1 MAATGG
7 SGGLSGAILAALGA
21 ATVAGTITA
30 AIVTAGAQHTLN
42 QQDCASPG
50 DNLASQEVP
59 TSSGGGSEA
68 GGTIDGI
75 PADYME
81 LYSSAASEYG
91 LDGAILAAVG
101 YIETEHGA
109 AMDTS
114 SAGAQGPMQFMPET
128 WASLGYDAN
137 GDGTADVWDPEDAIP
152 SAAKYLR
159 DSGAPEDYHGA
170 LFAYNHSEAYVRDV
184 LATADEY
191 RASMDGAG
199 GGGQIALIGT
209 ALPSAED
216 VVAPARTLAGFAG
229 SAMGNAVGP
238 SLGMRPAYAA
248 EQSWDLVDDNLNLHY
263 EDYSSWG
270 AEVQNAD
277 DVWSA
282 LGTVNVEPSPSGS
295 ETDLQIGDGALP
307 GATGAMTY
315 SDGRI
320 VLELSGDYP
329 MTGVAHE
336 FGHALRLGHDSSAEG
351 LMDGDPTTHPT
362 APTGYDE
369 EVYYGIWGKGGGAGG
384 GAGGG
389 GGSGGVPVSNT
400 GERGEAGGEAVMPI
414 SGAGPDSFTDSWSTN
429 EGTDFRA
436 SEGTEVRSLVGGEVV
451 QHNGSQEESVV
462 VEASYSVGS
471 VREDDLVFI
480 SGLNGK
486 GVRVGDSVSAGQ
498 KLGSVGG
505 GGLHLGLYD
514 PTGQRA
520 ESGSGAF
527 SSFPMMN
534 WLAENGGRASGSTAP
549 APACENPESAG
560 GSASGG
566 AEGGGSGAGGGTTS
580 GSGSEVVAKAEKYLG
595 VPYLLGGPE
604 VCVPGETMDC
614 TCLTT
619 TVYGE
624 FGYSLPDMPQGTLE
638 YGEPVNEP
646 QPGDLVV
653 FPDPGDGTGGHVG
666 IATGGGQMIHACL
679 PCGDVTYGPISGA
692 GTPSGYRRLV
702 G

>member
-7 SGGLSGAILAALGA
+7 SGGLSGAILAALGS

-75 PADYME
+75 SPEYMD
-81 LYSSAASEYG
+81 LYSSASSEYG
-91 LDGAILAAVG
+91 LDVAILAAVG
-101 YIETEHGA
+101 FIETNHGA
-109 AMDTS
+109 NMNTS

-128 WASLGYDAN
+128 WASVGYDAN
-137 GDGTADVWDPEDAIP
+137 GDGTADIMDPADAIP

-170 LFAYNHSEAYVRDV
+170 LFAYNHSEAYVQDV
-184 LATADEY
+184 LAKADEY

-199 GGGQIALIGT
+199 GGGQIALIG
-209 ALPSAED
+209 AAFPSAEE
-216 VVAPARTLAGFAG
+216 VVAPARTLAGFA
-229 SAMGNAVGP
+229 GNAVGP
-238 SLGMRPAYAA
+238 SLGMRPAYSA
-248 EQSWDLVDDNLNLHY
+248 EQSWDLVDDNLTLHY

-282 LGTVNVEPSPSGS
+282 LGTVNVEPSPGGS
-295 ETDLQIGDGALP
+295 KTDLQIGDGALP

-315 SDGRI
+315 SDGRL

-329 MTGVAHE
+329 VTGVAHE

-351 LMDGDPTTHPT
+351 LMDGDPSTHPT
-362 APTGYDE
+362 APTAYDE
-369 EVYYGIWGKGGGAGG
+369 EVYYGIWGKGD
-384 GAGGG
+384 
-389 GGSGGVPVSNT
+389 GGSGSEGVPVSNT
-400 GERGEAGGEAVMPI
+400 GGQEGGEAVMPL
-414 SGAGPDSFTDSWSTN
+414 SGAGPDSFSDSWSTS

-436 SEGTEVRSLVGGEVV
+436 SEGTPVKSLVGGEVV
-451 QHNGSQEESVV
+451 QHNGSQESVM
-462 VEASYSVGS
+462 VEADYSVGS
-471 VREDDLVFI
+471 VQKGDLVFV
-480 SGLNGK
+480 SGLEGK
-486 GVRVGDSVSAGQ
+486 GVRVGDRVSAGQ

-527 SSFPMMN
+527 GSFPMMN
-534 WLAENGGRASGSTAP
+534 WLAENGGKASGSTAP
-549 APACENPESAG
+549 APACENPEGAG
-560 GSASGG
+560 GSASGRAG
-566 AEGGGSGAGGGTTS
+566 GGGSEAGGGTAS
-580 GSGSEVVAKAEKYLG
+580 GSGSEVVAEAEKWLG

-638 YGEPVNEP
+638 YGEPVDEP
-646 QPGDLVV
+646 APGDLVV

-692 GTPSGYRRLV
+692 GTPNGYRRLV

>member
-21 ATVAGTITA
+21 ATVAGTIPA

-75 PADYME
+75 SPEYMD
-81 LYSSAASEYG
+81 LYSSASSEYG
-91 LDGAILAAVG
+91 LDVAILAAVG
-101 YIETEHGA
+101 FIETNHGA
-109 AMDTS
+109 NMNTS

-128 WASLGYDAN
+128 WASVGYDAN
-137 GDGTADVWDPEDAIP
+137 GDGTADIMDPADAIP

-170 LFAYNHSEAYVRDV
+170 LFAYNHSEAYVQDV
-184 LATADEY
+184 LAKADEY

-199 GGGQIALIGT
+199 GGGRIALIG
-209 ALPSAED
+209 AAFPSAEE

-229 SAMGNAVGP
+229 NATANAVGP

-282 LGTVNVEPSPSGS
+282 LGTVNVEPSPGGS

-315 SDGRI
+315 SDGRL

-351 LMDGDPTTHPT
+351 LMDGDPSTHPT
-362 APTGYDE
+362 APTAYDE

-384 GAGGG
+384 GS
-389 GGSGGVPVSNT
+389 GSEGVPVSNT
-400 GERGEAGGEAVMPI
+400 GEQEGGEAVMPV
-414 SGAGPDSFTDSWSTN
+414 SGAGPDSFSDSWSTR
-429 EGTDFRA
+429 EGTAFRA
-436 SEGTEVRSLVGGEVV
+436 SEGTPVKSLVGGEVV
-451 QHNGSQEESVV
+451 QHNGSQESVM
-462 VEASYSVGS
+462 VEADYSVGS
-471 VREDDLVFI
+471 VQKGDLVFV
-480 SGLNGK
+480 SGLEGK
-486 GVRVGDSVSAGQ
+486 GVQVGDRVSAGQ

-505 GGLHLGLYD
+505 GGLHLGFYD

-527 SSFPMMN
+527 GSFPMLN
-534 WLAENGGRASGSTAP
+534 WLAE
-549 APACENPESAG
+549 
-560 GSASGG
+560 
-566 AEGGGSGAGGGTTS
+566 
-580 GSGSEVVAKAEKYLG
+580 
-595 VPYLLGGPE
+595 
-604 VCVPGETMDC
+604 
-614 TCLTT
+614 
-619 TVYGE
+619 
-624 FGYSLPDMPQGTLE
+624 
-638 YGEPVNEP
+638 
-646 QPGDLVV
+646 
-653 FPDPGDGTGGHVG
+653 
-666 IATGGGQMIHACL
+666 
-679 PCGDVTYGPISGA
+679 
-692 GTPSGYRRLV
+692 
-702 G
+702 